1 MTLSPLTPI
10 IIGVGETR
18 QKNFTIETCKEP
30 AELIL
35 SAIRNASQD
44 SSLDVIV
51 HVDSISVVPPWS
63 WTYDDL
69 PKLLAHRLGIQ
80 PTHLELANHGGN
92 TPALL
97 CDNAAA
103 RVAAGQSKMAVVT
116 GGEALA
122 SLFACQKAG
131 QMPPPGWTKVDP
143 NSKRYSPG
151 DTSLKKGVGAT
162 HSIGN
167 PIQVYPLYE
176 NAYRKQNRQSYIEN
190 HDESAALYAQ
200 FDTIACQHPNSWR
213 AGEPPRGL
221 DTIKTV
227 NKHNRMICTPCE
239 SAVDKY
245 LMPADLSDPLL
256 MNAFNGVNLAAACII
271 TSVEYATKL
280 GVPREKWVYIT
291 GGAGSNDSS
300 DFWERS
306 NYYSSPAIEYSI
318 DNALNAAGL
327 TKNEIDCFDFY
338 SCFPIVPKIAC
349 KHVGLDLLQPNKPIT
364 LLGGLT
370 SFGGAGNNY
379 SLHAIAEMVRVI
391 RYGKHQNGLVLANGG
406 VLSWQHA
413 ICLSSKPRRNGASYQ
428 KQEVLDNGQTSQGP
442 AFTSQARGEAV
453 IETYTVDHDRSGPK
467 LGHIVGRLVESGHRF
482 IANHGDG
489 ITLTALVSTTI
500 EPIGMRGHVEVGP
513 DGRNIFT
520 IAPSAKL

>member
-1 MTLSPLTPI
+1 MAAVLSLAPV
-10 IIGVGETR
+10 IIGIGEIR
-18 QKNFTIETCKEP
+18 QKDFTIETCREP

-35 SAIRNASQD
+35 SAIRDASQD
-44 SSLDVIV
+44 SSISVID

-63 WTYDDL
+63 WNYKDL
-69 PKLLAHRLGIQ
+69 PKLLAQRLDIQ
-80 PTHLELANHGGN
+80 PSHLELASHGGN

-97 CDNAAA
+97 CDKAAA
-103 RVAAGQSKMAVVT
+103 RVASGEVKMAIVT

-122 SLFACQKAG
+122 SRA
-131 QMPPPGWTKVDP
+131 
-143 NSKRYSPG
+143 
-151 DTSLKKGVGAT
+151 GAT

-176 NAYRKQNRQSYIEN
+176 NAYRKQNQQTYIEN
-190 HDESAALYAQ
+190 HHESAELYAQ
-200 FDTIACQHPNSWR
+200 FDDIACQHPNSWR
-213 AGEPPRGL
+213 AGETPRKL
-221 DTIKTV
+221 ENIKTV
-227 NKHNRMICTPCE
+227 GKRNRMICTP
-239 SAVDKY
+239 Y
-245 LMPADLSDPLL
+245 PLL

-271 TSVEYATKL
+271 TSTEHATKL
-280 GVPREKWVYIT
+280 GIPREKWVYVT

-318 DNALNAAGL
+318 DNALKAAGL
-327 TKNEIDCFDFY
+327 EKDEVDCFDLY

-349 KHVGLDLLQPNKPIT
+349 KHVGLDLLNPKKPIT

-391 RYGKHQNGLVLANGG
+391 RKGKYQNGLVLANGG

-413 ICLSSKPRRNGASYQ
+413 ICLSAKPKRNGSAYEAQ
-428 KQEVLDNGQTSQGP
+428 AVLDNGQTSQGP
-442 AFTSQARGEAV
+442 TFTAQAQGEAI

-467 LGHIVGRLVESGHRF
+467 LGHIIGRLVETGDRF
-482 IANHGDG
+482 IANHGDEM
-489 ITLTALVSTTI
+489 TLSALVSTSS
-500 EPIGMRGHVEVGP
+500 ELIGMKGFVEVGP
-513 DGRNIFT
+513 NGRNVFT
-520 IAPSAKL
+520 VDPSVKL

>member
-1 MTLSPLTPI
+1 MATLLSLTPI
-10 IIGVGETR
+10 IIGISEIR
-18 QKNFTIETCKEP
+18 QKDFTIETCHEP

-44 SSLDVIV
+44 SGIDSISNA
-51 HVDSISVVPPWS
+51 DSISVVPPWS
-63 WTYDDL
+63 WNYDDL
-69 PKLLAHRLGIQ
+69 PKLLAQRLGVQ
-80 PTHLELANHGGN
+80 PSHLELASHGGN

-97 CDNAAA
+97 CDKAAA
-103 RVAAGQSKMAVVT
+103 RVATGKSKMAVVT

-131 QMPPPGWTKVDP
+131 KLPPPGWTAVDL

-151 DTSLKKGVGAT
+151 DTSLKQGAGAT

-176 NAYRKQNRQSYIEN
+176 NAYRKENKQSYVEN
-190 HDESAALYAQ
+190 HHESAELYTQ
-200 FDTIACQHPNSWR
+200 FDKIACQHPNSWR
-213 AGEPPRGL
+213 AGETPRNL
-221 DTIKTV
+221 EDIKTV
-227 NKHNRMICTPCE
+227 SKRNRMICTP
-239 SAVDKY
+239 Y
-245 LMPADLSDPLL
+245 PLL

-280 GVPREKWVYIT
+280 GVPREKWVYLT
-291 GGAGSNDSS
+291 GGAGSNDSQ
-300 DFWERS
+300 DFWERK

-318 DNALNAAGL
+318 DNALKAAGL
-327 TKNEIDCFDFY
+327 AKDEIDCFDFY

-349 KHVGLDLLQPNKPIT
+349 KHVGLNPLGPKKPIT

-379 SLHAIAEMVRVI
+379 SLHAIVEMVRVI
-391 RYGKHQNGLVLANGG
+391 RSGKHQNGLVLANGG

-413 ICLSSKPRRNGASYQ
+413 LCLSAQPKRNCSPYQ
-428 KQEVLDNGQTSQGP
+428 AQRLLDNGQTSQGP
-442 AFTSQARGEAV
+442 TFTPEAQGEAI

-467 LGHIVGRLVESGHRF
+467 LGHIVGRLIETGERF
-482 IANHGDG
+482 IANHGDEM
-489 ITLTALVSTTI
+489 TLSALVSTFT
-500 EPIGMRGHVEVGP
+500 EPIGMKGFVKVGS
-513 DGRNIFT
+513 DGRNLFIVD
-520 IAPSAKL
+520 PPAKL

>member
-1 MTLSPLTPI
+1 MAALPSLTPV
-10 IIGVGETR
+10 IIGIGESR
-18 QKNFTIETCKEP
+18 QKDFTIETCREP

-35 SAIRNASQD
+35 SAIRDASKD
-44 SSLDVIV
+44 SSINAVEKL
-51 HVDSISVVPPWS
+51 DSISVVPPWS
-63 WTYDDL
+63 WNYDDL
-69 PKLLAHRLGIQ
+69 PKLLAQRLGIQ
-80 PTHLELANHGGN
+80 PSHLELASHGGN

-97 CDNAAA
+97 CDKAAA
-103 RVAAGQSKMAVVT
+103 RVASGDVKMAIVT

-131 QMPPPGWTKVDP
+131 KIPPPGWTEMSPDA
-143 NSKRYSPG
+143 KRYSPG
-151 DTSLKKGVGAT
+151 DTSLKKGAGAT

-176 NAYRKQNRQSYIEN
+176 NAYRKQNQQSYIEN
-190 HDESAALYAQ
+190 HHESSELYTQ
-200 FDTIACQHPNSWR
+200 FDKIACQHPNSWR
-213 AGEPPRGL
+213 AEETPRTL
-221 DTIKTV
+221 EDIKTV
-227 NKHNRMICTPCE
+227 SKRNRMICTP
-239 SAVDKY
+239 Y
-245 LMPADLSDPLL
+245 PLL

-271 TSVEYATKL
+271 TSTEYATKL
-280 GVPREKWVYIT
+280 GVPREKWVYVT

-318 DNALNAAGL
+318 DNALKAAGL
-327 TKNEIDCFDFY
+327 EKDEIDCFDFY

-349 KHVGLDLLQPNKPIT
+349 KHVGLDLLNPKKPIT

-391 RYGKHQNGLVLANGG
+391 RKGKYQNGLVLANGG

-413 ICLSSKPRRNGASYQ
+413 ICLSAKPKRNGSAY
-428 KQEVLDNGQTSQGP
+428 EAPAVLDNGQTSQGP
-442 AFTSQARGEAV
+442 TFTAQAQGEAI

-467 LGHIVGRLVESGHRF
+467 LGHIIGRLVETGHRF
-482 IANHGDG
+482 IANHGDEM
-489 ITLTALVSTTI
+489 TLSALVSTSS
-500 EPIGMRGHVEVGP
+500 ELIGMKGFVEVGP
-513 DGRNIFT
+513 DGRNVFT
-520 IAPSAKL
+520 VDPSVKL